1 MSKKINISKILIY
14 NSGGGLGDSIQIIPL
29 ILSLKNH
36 YRKSKIFYLGAHS
49 NHFDN
54 KLKEYNIKIETLD
67 LKLKYFGFRWWHLL
81 LVKKNFNKISESKFD
96 LIIDLQTKFRNSLI
110 LKRIPHVQFF
120 STTFNN
126 FFSSKKIKFNSKNY
140 IENLNLFL
148 EEKIKTISFNCNK
161 LPKNLIAEAKRL
173 LPKNNYIGFSI
184 TQGNEYRKKS
194 WSIYKFISLANK
206 SLIKNKTPVFF
217 IEKNQE
223 HIIEKI
229 KNQVPSALFPETK
242 SNLSCPALVTALSSR
257 LDQAVSIDNG
267 VMHMMSLAEIPMI
280 VLFGPT
286 NSEKFAPKNNYTKI
300 LDSKKIHKTS
310 DIESISVEEV
320 YNLI

>member
-1 MSKKINISKILIY
+1 MKKILIY

-36 YRKSKIFYLGAHS
+36 YRRSDIFYLGAHT
-49 NHFDN
+49 NHFDG
-54 KLKEYNIKIETLD
+54 KLKEYNIKIQTLD
-67 LKLKYFGFRWWHLL
+67 LNLKYFGFRWWHILSAR
-81 LVKKNFNKISESKFD
+81 KNFNKKNDVKFD
-96 LIIDLQTKFRNSLI
+96 LIIDLQSKFRNSLI
-110 LKRIPHVQFF
+110 LKRIPHDHFY

-126 FFSSKKIKFNSKNY
+126 FFSTKKVKYKSKNS
-140 IENLNLFL
+140 IENLCIFL
-148 EEKIKTISFNCNK
+148 EEKIKPVNFNCNK
-161 LPKNLIAEAKRL
+161 LPKNLLNEAKKL
-173 LPKNNYIGFSI
+173 LPKSNYIGFSI

-206 SLIKNKTPVFF
+206 SLIKNKVPVFF

-229 KNQVPSALFPETK
+229 KNQVPGSLFPETR
-242 SNLSCPALVTALSSR
+242 SDLSCPALVTALSAR

-267 VMHMMSLAEIPMI
+267 VMHMMGLADIPMV

-286 NSEKFAPKNNYTKI
+286 NSEKFAPKNNYTKV
-300 LDSKKIHKTS
+300 LDSKKIYGSS
-310 DIESISVEEV
+310 DIETITVDEV
-320 YNLI
+320 YDLI